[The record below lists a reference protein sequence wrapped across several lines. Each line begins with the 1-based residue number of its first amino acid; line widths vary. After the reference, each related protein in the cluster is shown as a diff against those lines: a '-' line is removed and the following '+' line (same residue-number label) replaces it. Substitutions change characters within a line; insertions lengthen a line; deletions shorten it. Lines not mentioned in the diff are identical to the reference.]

1 MNLLLQD
8 LSVVETHRVSENT
21 CMTPLDIRFGLHN
34 IFFCCASISKCPIA
48 EIFPRGSNSFSM
60 IDSIV
65 LGSLLR
71 KPFIRQIKLG
81 VSPVLRGVLSS
92 LEARLDRR
100 PCISLQEFH
109 TDAVTCLLNFIYTG
123 EVGEY
128 RAVTLNILLLSLS
141 QSLRRSPRFRRSL

>member
-1 MNLLLQD
+1 
-8 LSVVETHRVSENT
+8 
-21 CMTPLDIRFGLHN
+21 
-34 IFFCCASISKCPIA
+34 
-48 EIFPRGSNSFSM
+48 M

-71 KPFIRQIKLG
+71 KPFIHQIKLG

-128 RAVTLNILLLSLS
+128 RAVNIS
-141 QSLRRSPRFRRSL
+141 